1 MTQNRR
7 SGIPTTWCGWNDAFS
22 SLDIPNYRWF
32 WFSTTASFTAM
43 QMQMVVRGWLVYEV
57 NDSPLVLGIVSA
69 PDVRQSNIK
78 KVIGD
83 VQSRS

>member
-1 MTQNRR
+1 
-7 SGIPTTWCGWNDAFS
+7 
-22 SLDIPNYRWF
+22 
-32 WFSTTASFTAM
+32 M

-57 NDSPLVLGIVSA
+57 NDSPVALGIVSA